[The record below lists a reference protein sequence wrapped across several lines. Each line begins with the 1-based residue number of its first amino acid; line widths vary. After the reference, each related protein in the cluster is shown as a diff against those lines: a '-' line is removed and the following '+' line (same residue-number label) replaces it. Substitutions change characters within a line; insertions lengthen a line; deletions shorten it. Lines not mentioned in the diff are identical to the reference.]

1 MLKKKIAIVP
11 LEEQKKTALF
21 LSLIDERIVV
31 QNKIISAYK
40 SLMKPLFECMN
51 DGGGQEFCID
61 EIGTYYSCDSL
72 SWDEMSSK
80 GYPAIIYGQLF
91 TDYSLIIQDI
101 VGHTKKQISSK
112 SKGNDLL
119 FPSSTTVDSL
129 SLISPASLSIVDIS
143 LGGDMFF
150 IALNEGFNCDYLS
163 LLINFEYRK
172 QLARF
177 AQGST
182 IIHLYYESIKN
193 FKLLIAPKE
202 IQEKIVNCEKQ
213 IIKIIDVENK
223 LLNCL
228 EEQKKYFL
236 KNLFI

>member
-1 MLKKKIAIVP
+1 
-11 LEEQKKTALF
+11 
-21 LSLIDERIVV
+21 
-31 QNKIISAYK
+31 
-40 SLMKPLFECMN
+40 
-51 DGGGQEFCID
+51 
-61 EIGTYYSCDSL
+61 
-72 SWDEMSSK
+72 
-80 GYPAIIYGQLF
+80 
-91 TDYSLIIQDI
+91 
-101 VGHTKKQISSK
+101 
-112 SKGNDLL
+112 L

-202 IQEKIVNCEKQ
+202 IQEKIVNCEKTNHQ
-213 IIKIIDVENK
+213 DN
-223 LLNCL
+223 
-228 EEQKKYFL
+228 
-236 KNLFI
+236 